1 MVVLVPY
8 MILAIFYVGRA
19 TFKLIVA
26 MVAVLAVLFSLTVRV
41 ITMVAST
48 TKKR

>member
-26 MVAVLAVLFSLTVRV
+26 MVAILAVIFSLTVRV
-41 ITMVAST
+41 MNIATST
-48 TKKR
+48 TKKQ